1 MKSNERTDLMAE
13 ANAYMKERQEE
24 MKSTTK
30 LLKEREVRE
39 HARSIAGNSQPV
51 LQALSET
58 VPRRMAVGQPI
69 TVMHPTAPAILS
81 SVPKPSA
88 TAETPAHE
96 AETSHVGQQSQE
108 INQSEHTRA
117 IQGRSTVKG
126 WVYVISNKAMPGLV
140 KVGYSM
146 KDPEL
151 RAREL
156 NHTGAPHPYAV
167 DYEVLVDEP
176 YSIEQGTHRDLSAKR
191 EGREWFRCTAEEA
204 IAAITHVT
212 KGKRHI
218 ETFKRAKREEANRAT
233 EERKHAEEL
242 ERVKADQVAEITT
255 RIREEYERQ
264 TERQFPAIEFSPY
277 WLGWAFVFLIA
288 FYIVFDPIKHDLGTW
303 IAAGIA
309 GAIAATVHVSNVT
322 EKRKKSSAY
331 LALIQKRDVAIQEAE
346 HSIRKTRPGN

>member
-13 ANAYMKERQEE
+13 ANAYIEERQER
-24 MKSTTK
+24 MKSATR
-30 LLKEREVRE
+30 LLKEREVKE
-39 HARSIAGNSQPV
+39 HARSIAVNSQPV
-51 LQALSET
+51 LQTLDEM
-58 VPRRMAVGQPI
+58 VPRRMVVGQRNA
-69 TVMHPTAPAILS
+69 VMQPAILP

-88 TAETPAHE
+88 TAATPTRE
-96 AETSHVGQQSQE
+96 AESSLVYQQTQE
-108 INQSEHTRA
+108 INLSEHTRA

-176 YSIEQGTHRDLSAKR
+176 YCIEQGTHRDLSAKR

-212 KGKRHI
+212 KGKRYI

-264 TERQFPAIEFSPY
+264 TVRQFPEIEFSPY
-277 WLGWAFVFLIA
+277 WLGWGFVFLIA
-288 FYIVFDPIKHDLGTW
+288 FYIVFDPIKNDLGIW
-303 IAAGIA
+303 IAAGVA
-309 GAIAATVHVSNVT
+309 GAIAATVHISNVT

-331 LALIQKRDVAIQEAE
+331 LALIEKRDFAIQEAE
-346 HSIRKTRPGN
+346 YSIRKTRPGN